1 MQFRKYFLI
10 LYIYTSESCAFQLSY
25 HRGKNPQKNH
35 QPVGRGV
42 PVDPSG
48 TQYWL
53 AAGKA
58 QLSPPPVSGKVCCRP
73 PTSCVAPYNPHVCK
87 RDLNPSA
94 CAPFIAFKNHA
105 NAVKLSA
112 LGMSFKAVP
121 KKPKST
127 VSVCFF
133 YFINLA
139 SRSVWC
145 TVMLLRQVLEKRWN
159 VILVGVVLKQG
170 RPLPTQLSL
179 PRITVLRAESRVA
192 LKNRERCRQCCE
204 LKSWV

>member
-10 LYIYTSESCAFQLSY
+10 LYIYTSESSAFQLSY

-127 VSVCFF
+127 VSSAFLFYKCCFQISVM
-133 YFINLA
+133 YSDALTP
-139 SRSVWC
+139 SLGEKVKCHSGWRSAQAGPSPPHTTLPSTDYC
-145 TVMLLRQVLEKRWN
+145 PE
-159 VILVGVVLKQG
+159 G
-170 RPLPTQLSL
+170 R
-179 PRITVLRAESRVA
+179 E
-192 LKNRERCRQCCE
+192 
-204 LKSWV
+204 